1 MSFSVSTCITVGAS
15 GLGPTLQIYKN
26 PISST
31 NFGTYLQNVAK
42 TDITGTN
49 CPYTFEVPDDTTE
62 IRIYDMSTY
71 CYVDFTVTPSTQCGV
86 CNLDFNNKSNNL
98 IGTINVGNLTGSCD
112 PTITDYKIAWYGP
125 DSSTNLSF
133 TSGKGTSFPG
143 YSATHPLTGTSAPFV
158 LPGTYVSRITDVE
171 LNGVKYSVTGGTGTG
186 SVLSSGLTAC
196 SVSFNV
202 SAYTCNN
209 GTYDGPY
216 YEHEKEFVT
225 DGSGTLPQTLQTAF
239 KLSANTECFI
249 WQFFGYSIYDTLKLT
264 YSGSAYSEPLV
275 LENIR
280 VGTNAGGISLN
291 PSTPLKDFSS
301 LSFKKITNLSGLTV
315 NEGDLIIIQITPN
328 ETQNA
333 TSWKL
338 IFGCYGQPTA
348 EKTCLDT
355 YKNQSYKIRKDSL
368 NVSPPNTCGNFNI
381 TYEYSG
387 CSTNQNTGFT
397 QSDLYSLGV
406 NSASISNI
414 DTDNITNLLSRTI
427 YFSAPTT
434 ALTYSS
440 VAYSTNCVYTTGN
453 VIKITKT
460 VGQISFFFS
469 SINDLSS
476 YYTNFNIMK
485 SAITNLV
492 PPGIGGT
499 SSTLSSDNSNIN
511 YYRRIYIVIPASD
524 VTPNSVCDTP
534 GVGFDNYWIH
544 PSSTASSGTTTGGY
558 SMTITLQNATE
569 NFDCP
574 SCWSSCSITD
584 NTVNDISSF
593 YNLTFT
599 ERTYNNG
606 LKYSNPFYYSLAIYI
621 TQTTPSY
628 TADTSGYLQVEY
640 DYSFNT
646 YPSSGMTNTLIP
658 SLSATTWD
666 FPNHF
671 HTDNYYYFTEY
682 SQYVY
687 QTRLVVTS
695 TSPTVDFKLYSKQIS
710 NWMPT
715 GNFIE
720 IYDSTN
726 PSAFD
731 SNYMY

>member
-15 GLGPTLQIYKN
+15 GLGSTLQIYKN
-26 PISST
+26 PISPT

-42 TDITGTN
+42 TDITGAN

-62 IRIYDMSTY
+62 IRIYDISTY
-71 CYVDFTVTPSTQCGV
+71 CYVDFTVGESTQCSV
-86 CNLDFNNKSNNL
+86 CNLDFNNKSNDL

-143 YSATHPLTGTSAPFV
+143 YGATHPLTGTSAPFV

-225 DGSGTLPQTLQTAF
+225 DGSGTKPQTLQTAF

-249 WQFFGYSIYDTLKLT
+249 WQFFGYSVYDTLKLT

-275 LENIR
+275 LENLR
-280 VGTNAGGISLN
+280 VGQDSGTNLN
-291 PSTPLKDFSS
+291 PSIQLKLYQG

-328 ETQNA
+328 ENEDA

-338 IFGCYGQPTA
+338 RFGCYGQPTA
-348 EKTCLDT
+348 EKNCLDA
-355 YKNQSYKIRKDSL
+355 YQNQSYKIRKDSL
-368 NVSPPNTCGNFNI
+368 STPTPNTCGNFNI
-381 TYEYSG
+381 SFEYSG
-387 CSTNQNTGFT
+387 CSSNQNSGFT
-397 QSDLYSLGV
+397 QSDLYLLTNNNV
-406 NSASISNI
+406 SISDIN
-414 DTDNITNLLSRTI
+414 TNNTTNLLTKTFIFGGVSTGLTYEGVS
-427 YFSAPTT
+427 YFS
-434 ALTYSS
+434 S
-440 VAYSTNCVYTTGN
+440 CVYTTGN

-460 VGQISFFFS
+460 VGQITFFFS

-476 YYTNFNIMK
+476 YYTNFNTIK
-485 SAITNLV
+485 SSITNLV

-499 SSTLSSDNSNIN
+499 SSILSNDNSNVN
-511 YYRRIYIVIPASD
+511 YFRRINLRIPSSD

-534 GVGFDNYWIH
+534 GVVFTDYWIH
-544 PSSTASSGTTTGGY
+544 PSSTSSSGTTSGGY
-558 SMTITLQNATE
+558 TMTITLQNATD
-569 NFDCP
+569 NYVCP
-574 SCWSSCSITD
+574 ECWECSATYY
-584 NTVNDISSF
+584 TTYDINQF

-606 LKYSNPFYYSLAIYI
+606 LKQSNPFYYAIAVYAYQSI
-621 TQTTPSY
+621 PSY
-628 TADTSGYLQVEY
+628 SSSTSGYMQFNY
-640 DYSFNT
+640 DYSLNT
-646 YPSSGMTNTLIP
+646 YPSSGFTNTLIP

-671 HTDNYYYFTEY
+671 HTDSSYWSTNYY
-682 SQYVY
+682 QYVY
-687 QTRLVVTS
+687 QTQVVVTS
-695 TSPTVDFKLYSKQIS
+695 TSPTVQFKLYSKQIS

-715 GNFIE
+715 GNWIE

-726 PSAFD
+726 PSVFD